1 MPLLVW
7 GGTEDCE
14 YQDGR
19 DRAPACRVDLGREV
33 CTRTPREESPV
44 RAWIQRRWVFGSRGI
59 MLSKS
64 TVPKHAPPSSLQKG
78 SGGGLATDFK
88 PLSKPISGLGSP

>member
-7 GGTEDCE
+7 GATEDCE

-19 DRAPACRVDLGREV
+19 VRAPTCRVDLGREV

-44 RAWIQRRWVFGSRGI
+44 RAWIQSRWVFGSRGI

-78 SGGGLATDFK
+78 RGEGWQLTS
-88 PLSKPISGLGSP
+88 SPFQSPSQG